1 MPDRVIVEVDA
12 DLSDLIPGFL
22 THKRTDIA
30 AIFEAV
36 ARRDYAE
43 IKRIA
48 HRIKG
53 EGGSY
58 GFDSM
63 TEIGRSLEQAATMRD
78 DGAVTALAR
87 QLLNYMDRL
96 EIVFQPS
103 KD

>member
-1 MPDRVIVEVDA
+1 MPDRVVVELDE
-12 DLSDLIPGFL
+12 DLSDLIPAFL
-22 THKRTDIA
+22 THKRADVITILDA
-30 AIFEAV
+30 N

-43 IKRIA
+43 ITRIA

-58 GFDSM
+58 GFETM
-63 TEIGRSLEQAATMRD
+63 TEMGRSLEQAAAMRD
-78 DGAVTALAR
+78 DGAVAALAC